1 MTVRN
6 SKATY
11 LTLSAPT
18 GNPGQSYL
26 SNATLQTAEYV
37 GILRGQKRWY
47 QDEIERLQ
55 DLSGIHVDPRH
66 ELTALSLR
74 SRVAELDWVLE
85 TLFGVK

>member
-11 LTLSAPT
+11 LALSEPT

-26 SNATLQTAEYV
+26 SSATLQTAEYV

-55 DLSGIHVDPRH
+55 DLTGIHVDPRH